1 MISQTEQPARMSMK
15 VHVDQERLRED
26 TILSRD
32 RRGQGEDISRG
43 TRVTERM
50 DVRLERTV
58 RGLERE
64 SGGGRVFKQMRM
76 DEVCG

>member
-1 MISQTEQPARMSMK
+1 MISQTEQPARMSME
-15 VHVDQERLRED
+15 VYVNQERLRED

-32 RRGQGEDISRG
+32 RRGQGEISRG

-50 DVRLERTV
+50 DVRLDRTV

>member
-1 MISQTEQPARMSMK
+1 MISQTEQPARMSME
-15 VHVDQERLRED
+15 VQERLRED

>member
-1 MISQTEQPARMSMK
+1 MISQTEQPARMSIECHEM
-15 VHVDQERLRED
+15 LMYY

>member
-1 MISQTEQPARMSMK
+1 MISQTEQPARMSME
-15 VHVDQERLRED
+15 VHVNQERLRED

-32 RRGQGEDISRG
+32 RRGQGEISRG

-50 DVRLERTV
+50 DVRLDRTV